1 MTAAAAP
8 SIRTYEERAVLAEYA
23 KGKDLRDIG
32 NANPKGGD
40 WAAAVIMRVATMDRG
55 RARAAVMAYDSRLA
69 TTARKDQPQPHTP
82 APAAAAAASTDKPTK
97 ATDAMPAMPPDIEA
111 LLKDAET
118 CGLPKPATKAAN
130 IRGLITELQALMLAS
145 EQERTL
151 RAFIKTLTE
160 QRDKAIQELKE
171 LTGKPTAVAAAQPSR
186 EEYQLIRRWA
196 RDNGVKCPVS
206 GRIPGSVVDAW
217 RKANDGKPRA
227 ALDQAEKETR

>member
-32 NANPKGGD
+32 NAHPKGGD

-69 TTARKDQPQPHTP
+69 NTARKDQPQPPT
-82 APAAAAAASTDKPTK
+82 PAAATDKPTK
-97 ATDAMPAMPPDIEA
+97 ANDAMPAMPPDIEA
-111 LLKDAET
+111 LLKDTET

-130 IRGLITELQALMLAS
+130 IRSLITELQALMLAS

-186 EEYQLIRRWA
+186 EEYQVIRRWA

-217 RKANDGKPRA
+217 RKSNDAKPRA
-227 ALDQAEKETR
+227 ALDGAP